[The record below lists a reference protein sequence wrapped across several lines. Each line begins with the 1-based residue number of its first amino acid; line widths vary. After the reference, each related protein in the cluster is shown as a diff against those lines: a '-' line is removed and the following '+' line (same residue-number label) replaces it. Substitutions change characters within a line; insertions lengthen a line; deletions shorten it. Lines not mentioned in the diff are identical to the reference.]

1 MGERRM
7 IFVVVILYALTLGFG
22 IGALYQ
28 TVTHPY
34 DDVMKGATLQ
44 VGLEIR
50 NAIRCNR
57 CHKYGPVWIRYTN
70 LKITP
75 VSYLEGVVTID
86 DGR

>member
-1 MGERRM
+1 MKKSG
-7 IFVVVILYALTLGFG
+7 IVFVLIILYALTIGFG
-22 IGALYQ
+22 IGAIYQ
-28 TVTHPY
+28 IATHPY
-34 DDVMKGATLQ
+34 DEVMKGATMQ